1 MGESLESAIEK
12 HYIQWKHLKPW
23 QPKEGTQR
31 HCQQRC
37 PIYEA
42 DAHTQFCD
50 DGGWEGH
57 GDWAAHALQVQSI
70 TGSTQDRASDLW
82 SRGFLPFWHPWPSG
96 TMYLRAHVSEN
107 DKEQSNSFA
116 SQGLRVTRQEGAGRK
131 GSGWW
136 RVARGARPCSSCSVV
151 SVTLKPRLAGF
162 RTTCSPEECIWSCR
176 FKLCQ
181 GDCQLIDTWAKWCGK
196 S

>member
-23 QPKEGTQR
+23 QPKEGPQR

-37 PIYEA
+37 PSDEA
-42 DAHTQFCD
+42 DAHTPFCD
-50 DGGWEGH
+50 GGGWQGH

-96 TMYLRAHVSEN
+96 TMCLRAHVSEN

-116 SQGLRVTRQEGAGRK
+116 SQGLRVTRQEGAERK
-131 GSGWW
+131 
-136 RVARGARPCSSCSVV
+136 V
-151 SVTLKPRLAGF
+151 LAGGG
-162 RTTCSPEECIWSCR
+162 RLVVLGLVLVAQ
-176 FKLCQ
+176 LCLSLWNQ
-181 GDCQLIDTWAKWCGK
+181 GWLDFGSHVPQK
-196 S
+196 SVFEVVGSNFVRAIAS

>member
-1 MGESLESAIEK
+1 MLWGASRKAPHVVSYHGNLLPQTVSGIWQAIGNDINPRWHGGKSLESAIEK
-12 HYIQWKHLKPW
+12 RYIQWKHLKPW
-23 QPKEGTQR
+23 QPKEGPQR

-37 PIYEA
+37 PSYEA
-42 DAHTQFCD
+42 MHIHRSAMV
-50 DGGWEGH
+50 GGWPGH

-116 SQGLRVTRQEGAGRK
+116 SQGLWVTRQEGS
-131 GSGWW
+131 GSWKERFWLVEG
-136 RVARGARPCSSCSVV
+136 SS
-151 SVTLKPRLAGF
+151 
-162 RTTCSPEECIWSCR
+162 
-176 FKLCQ
+176 
-181 GDCQLIDTWAKWCGK
+181 WC
-196 S
+196 